1 MRLHLPARL
10 PATVRWDL
18 CSIITLAL
26 LNVHLAQ
33 LVASLPST
41 MVEGDMAVPQ
51 VQAGPEDG
59 VQHRFVMAEKSLWAE
74 GLVPWRFE
82 KLELAG
88 GGFEDLFRDEDMEMT
103 RSVLDGITEA
113 VPCVRFR

>member
-1 MRLHLPARL
+1 MRLHLPARP
-10 PATVRWDL
+10 PATVRLDL
-18 CSIITLAL
+18 CSTLTLAL

-33 LVASLPST
+33 LVDSLPST
-41 MVEGDMAVPQ
+41 MVEGDMGVPQ
-51 VQAGPEDG
+51 EQAGPEDG
-59 VQHRFVMAEKSLWAE
+59 VQHSFVMSEDSLWAE

-82 KLELAG
+82 KLEVAG
-88 GGFEDLFRDEDMEMT
+88 GGLEDLFRDEDMEMI